1 MKTFDND
8 DYVASEHRAE
18 TTQKAKHIAEDLLV
32 DRCAQEVDELE
43 KMIAEFGAIIG
54 GKIVKS
60 PICTDST
67 SLFLPNN

>member
-1 MKTFDND
+1 MEAICIDFGNTIC
-8 DYVASEHRAE
+8 
-18 TTQKAKHIAEDLLV
+18 KAACFTDGELNVVNFFTHQNALT
-32 DRCAQEVDELE
+32 ELE

-67 SLFLPNN
+67 SLFLANN